1 MRHASLK
8 QAPRNGNVRS
18 NTGWRISAGLVALLL
33 AGLMTG
39 LSHAATGTWTANTE
53 ADLAGY
59 KLYKAPGSCAAP
71 GPFALA
77 ATFLKPA
84 TSGTVTVSPDG
95 VYCFKLTAFD
105 TANNESLFSNTSEA
119 TINENPPAAPANFQ
133 MSAK

>member
-1 MRHASLK
+1 MNESWMKTL
-8 QAPRNGNVRS
+8 GY
-18 NTGWRISAGLVALLL
+18 GLLVFVVLVLVLVPIMA
-33 AGLMTG
+33 M
-39 LSHAATGTWTANTE
+39 AATGTWNANTE

-71 GPFALA
+71 GAFALA

-84 TSGTVTVSPDG
+84 TSGTVAVSPDG

-105 TANNESLFSNTSEA
+105 TAGNESLFSNTSEA

-133 MSAK
+133 MSAKP